1 MKRINILMLALLAM
15 TILIG
20 GCEKDN
26 FEPPHEWLTG
36 RLTYQGNTFYLD
48 GNSTNGDD
56 ELIQFFQE
64 GWGKYEGWPIR
75 IKEDGTF
82 SALLFKGEYKLM
94 VRSGDYPFEW
104 TGWPKNDK
112 GEIDTMIV
120 QLNGDLRIPD
130 IEVTP
135 YFEIN
140 NIDITGGA
148 FVTATF
154 DLKEVLPESGV
165 KVEKA
170 YLYMGPGELVHS
182 ASLVNQSVENIDVT
196 KPVTIKMP
204 IAKYRDGYINNFR
217 DYGFCRIA
225 LKLSNTTRML
235 WSKTYKVENLPL
247 SLNDISARYLKNY
260 AAPFQPEEGCPQADS
275 YSTPADWTVNSAM
288 RVYGPE
294 ATSGKMYG
302 GLELRFGRN
311 CIGAINY
318 DLGDPAPAMVNGKM
332 YQTITLPA
340 GHYIFSGTHFPE
352 FIQNYCGPDMGFIV
366 VAKGESIPDKNQ
378 LSTAIAYHDT
388 FDDPSVEFTLDTET
402 KLSVGFLFDL
412 PTGTPHAFGFT
423 KVSLISLE

>member
-148 FVTATF
+148 
-154 DLKEVLPESGV
+154 LLQ
-165 KVEKA
+165 
-170 YLYMGPGELVHS
+170 L
-182 ASLVNQSVENIDVT
+182 
-196 KPVTIKMP
+196 
-204 IAKYRDGYINNFR
+204 
-217 DYGFCRIA
+217 
-225 LKLSNTTRML
+225 
-235 WSKTYKVENLPL
+235 
-247 SLNDISARYLKNY
+247 
-260 AAPFQPEEGCPQADS
+260 
-275 YSTPADWTVNSAM
+275 
-288 RVYGPE
+288 
-294 ATSGKMYG
+294 
-302 GLELRFGRN
+302 
-311 CIGAINY
+311 
-318 DLGDPAPAMVNGKM
+318 
-332 YQTITLPA
+332 
-340 GHYIFSGTHFPE
+340 
-352 FIQNYCGPDMGFIV
+352 
-366 VAKGESIPDKNQ
+366 
-378 LSTAIAYHDT
+378 LST
-388 FDDPSVEFTLDTET
+388 
-402 KLSVGFLFDL
+402 
-412 PTGTPHAFGFT
+412 
-423 KVSLISLE
+423 